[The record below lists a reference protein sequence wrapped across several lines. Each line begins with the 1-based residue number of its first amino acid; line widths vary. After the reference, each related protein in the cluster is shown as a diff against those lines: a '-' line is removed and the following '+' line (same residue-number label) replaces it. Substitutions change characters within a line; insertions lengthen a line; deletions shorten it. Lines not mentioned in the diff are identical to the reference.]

1 METFLTVLLVWIT
14 PNVLFVGWRLWV
26 SRPAKNYLQLR
37 SHSPQQT
44 ILTCTSTK
52 HGSAL

>member
-52 HGSAL
+52 QGPAW